1 VDDFKSVLNDANGHE
16 FLSGVA
22 AFSHE
27 AECQAFDDGA
37 GCFAEAFHLV
47 ASCRVWEV
55 GGVISLAGNV
65 ILEKGKEKRKRRR
78 LLWQSEW
85 VNKRRNEKRLCRW
98 KYNTGI

>member
-1 VDDFKSVLNDANGHE
+1 
-16 FLSGVA
+16 
-22 AFSHE
+22 
-27 AECQAFDDGA
+27 
-37 GCFAEAFHLV
+37 
-47 ASCRVWEV
+47 VWEV